1 MKLKKIIKSKKTAN
15 IVFISIFIVF
25 FYSIA
30 VVTTLSPKQTTSYY
44 ENRGLARR
52 PILDFSIMADDDYF
66 GSWDTY
72 LTDHAA
78 GRQTLVRLGTM
89 INLDVLRRP
98 VENGVVT
105 SSGMYLGFNEFETV
119 DSGRI
124 HKQAEAIAD
133 ELEALNSVITS
144 YGGAFYYV
152 AAPGQ
157 YTYFSERYPWYLNNR
172 DDYTKAE
179 LEAFTS
185 ALERAGI
192 NLIDMGEVFT
202 GLGNPPEFYSA
213 SDYHF
218 TFYGAYETYRTVVG
232 RINSDGVYALPL
244 YGEDDMEFVTLPNP
258 YMGSRM
264 RKLMNVPGITE
275 RTAIAVLSDPV
286 PFTRTDNGILLEAA
300 DVYAIPLLPWET
312 VNFGVYMGGDVAE
325 TVIDTGRELPSVL
338 IYGDSFTNPVECL
351 MYASCGVMRSID
363 LRHYRDMPLSEYIE
377 RYRPDIVIC
386 VRDYEVLLSFD
397 GNGKVMP

>member
-1 MKLKKIIKSKKTAN
+1 MKSKKTAN

-25 FYSIA
+25 FYSVAA
-30 VVTTLSPKQTTSYY
+30 VTVLSPKQATSYY
-44 ENRGLARR
+44 ENRALAKR
-52 PILDFSIMADDDYF
+52 PILDFTIMADDDYF
-66 GSWDTY
+66 GSWDKY

-78 GRQTLVRLGTM
+78 GRQTLVRLGTK
-89 INLDVLRRP
+89 INLEVLRRP

-105 SSGMYLGFNEFETV
+105 AGGMYLGFNEFETV
-119 DSGRI
+119 DSSRI
-124 HKQAEAIAD
+124 QEQADAIAD
-133 ELEALNSVITS
+133 ELEALNRVITS

-172 DDYTKAE
+172 DEYTKME
-179 LEAFTS
+179 LEAFAS

-192 NLIDMGEVFT
+192 SLIDMGGVFAE
-202 GLGNPPEFYSA
+202 LGNPPEFYST
-213 SDYHF
+213 SDFHF
-218 TFYGAYETYRTVVG
+218 TLYGAYETYRSVIE
-232 RINSDGVYALPL
+232 RINSDGVYTLPL
-244 YGEDDMEFVTLPNP
+244 YEDGDIEFVTLPNP

-275 RTAIAVLSDPV
+275 RTAIVVLRDPIA
-286 PFTRTDNGILLEAA
+286 FTRTDNGILLEGA
-300 DVYAIPLLPWET
+300 DVYAIPANPWEI

-325 TVIDTGRELPSVL
+325 TVIDTGRELPSIL

-377 RYRPDIVIC
+377 RHRPDIVIC
-386 VRDYEVLLSFD
+386 IRDYEVLLSFD
-397 GNGKVMP
+397 GNGKVIP